1 MLMYYVY
8 AYFEPGNE
16 KPFYIGK
23 GSGQRA
29 YQHTCRCR
37 VSKQRT
43 HFYNKLR
50 SLLQTGIKPQ
60 IVLLQ
65 EGLTETEAFEL
76 ETWLIRF
83 FKRRCEGGCLCNH
96 TTGGEGG
103 AGYTRQTPVTKDE
116 RKRRSDAQKGKVFTK
131 QHRQHISEARKGLKR
146 SEKSRQKQRMA
157 WEAWTPDIVACDPI
171 TGDIVY
177 HFKGLRD
184 AERAGFDRRA
194 IHQVLKG
201 TRQTHKGFEWSCV

>member
-1 MLMYYVY
+1 MYYVY
-8 AYFEPGNE
+8 AYFEPGCE

-29 YQHTCRCR
+29 YQHRCRCR

-50 SLLQTGIKPQ
+50 SLLQEGIEPQ

-65 EGLTETEAFEL
+65 EDITEPEAFEL
-76 ETWLIRF
+76 ERWLIKF
-83 FKRRCEGGCLCNH
+83 FKRCSEGGCLCNH

-103 AGYTRQTPVTKDE
+103 AGYKRRTPVTQRE
-116 RKRRSDAQKGKVFTK
+116 RHNRSMAQRGKKFTVQHRKNISKARQGLRRSQSA
-131 QHRQHISEARKGLKR
+131 H
-146 SEKSRQKQRMA
+146 QKQKKTWQDRVPSIKA
-157 WEAWTPDIVACDPI
+157 YDPNTQEI
-171 TGDIVY
+171 QYLFTST
-177 HFKGLRD
+177 RD

-194 IHQVLKG
+194 IHHVLKG
-201 TRQTHKGFEWSCV
+201 TCKTHKGLTWEYDK